1 MPTIILEETHATL
14 AELIA
19 QLPPGEEV
27 AILRDGKRIVT
38 ASKDKTARVWDAESG
53 KELRKLEGHTSLVNG
68 VAFSP
73 DGKRIVTASADKTAR
88 VWDAE

>member
-38 ASKDKTARVWDAESG
+38 ASKDKTARVWDAE
-53 KELRKLEGHTSLVNG
+53 
-68 VAFSP
+68 
-73 DGKRIVTASADKTAR
+73 
-88 VWDAE
+88 